1 MDRLAEKAV
10 ALGVCLSICF
20 GFAGISYAKTREET
34 GTEEV
39 TVPEVSTPVSE
50 EVNTHTKTSDKNTK
64 DETVYVIA
72 NSDGTVKK
80 IIVSD
85 WIKNAKADNE
95 LVDNTK
101 LNDIRNVK
109 GDETYTVN
117 SDNMK
122 VWDAEGNDI
131 YYQGSTTKALP
142 VDVNVTYKLDG
153 KVMSAKDIAGK
164 SGKVTIRFDYK
175 NNQYEMVEI
184 NGKQEKIYVP
194 FAMLTGVELDDRF
207 SNVEVTNG
215 KVVNDGTRTVVA
227 GLAFPGLQD
236 NLAISRDKLEIP
248 DYVEITAD
256 VKDFSLGMTVTIAT
270 NDLFNDLDEDKIN
283 EDDVKNSMNNLTDAM
298 DKLLDG
304 SSKLYGGLDTLL
316 SKSKELVEGINKLAD
331 GAKAVRDGAASL
343 DDGAGKLKSGI
354 SDLSKGL
361 DTLSSK
367 SDDLTGGAKQVFNS
381 LLDTATKQIQAAGIS
396 IPKLTISNY
405 SQVLGG
411 VIDSLD
417 ETNVYNQ
424 ALDTVTKAVESN
436 RDKITEKVTESVED
450 QVRTKVTQSV
460 KEKVTSGVEAAVRTQ
475 VTSGV
480 IESTCGMS
488 TEDYKK
494 AVEAGDITEEV
505 QAQID
510 AAIEAK
516 MSSDEIRSK
525 IDSMVKEKMSGEEI
539 TASINAAVDEQMKS
553 EQVKKT
559 ISDNVEIQIKKAI
572 ADNMASD
579 EVQNKLKAASEGS
592 KQIISVK
599 TSLDSYNAFYL
610 GVISY
615 TGGVDTAAKGAS
627 KLSSGANDLKD
638 GTEKLKSGTADLYDG
653 ALKLKD
659 GVPALTEGVSKLKDG
674 SMKLSDGLDK
684 LNKEGISKIV
694 ELVDGDIG
702 NTLDRLKATVDV
714 SKRYKSFA
722 GISDDMDGEVKI
734 IYRTEEIKTSN

>member
-1 MDRLAEKAV
+1 MDKLAEKAV

-20 GFAGISYAKTREET
+20 GVAGISYAKTREEVLSV
-34 GTEEV
+34 E
-39 TVPEVSTPVSE
+39 PDVSE
-50 EVNTHTKTSDKNTK
+50 PVKEDVNTPSKTADINTK
-64 DETVYVIA
+64 DETVYVLA

-80 IIVSD
+80 VIVSD

-95 LVDNTK
+95 IVDDTK
-101 LNDIRNVK
+101 LNDIKNVK
-109 GDETYTVN
+109 GNESYSIN
-117 SDNMK
+117 SDHMK

-131 YYQGSTTKALP
+131 YYQGSTAKALP
-142 VDVNVTYKLDG
+142 VDINVTYKLDG
-153 KVMSAKDIAGK
+153 KAMSAKEIAGK

-184 NGKQEKIYVP
+184 DGKDEKIYVP
-194 FAMLTGVELDDRF
+194 FAMLTGVELDDDRF

-236 NLAISRDKLEIP
+236 NLAISKDKLEIP

-256 VKDFSLGMTVTIAT
+256 VKDFCLGMTVTIAT
-270 NDLFNDLDEDKIN
+270 NDLFSDLDADKLN
-283 EDDVKNSMNNLTDAM
+283 EDNVRDSMNNLTDAM

-304 SSKLYGGLDTLL
+304 SSKLYDGLDTLL
-316 SKSKELVEGINKLAD
+316 CKSKELVDGINKLAD
-331 GAKAVRDGAASL
+331 GAKEVRDGAASL

-367 SDDLTGGAKQVFNS
+367 SDDLTGGSKQVFNS
-381 LLDTATKQIQAAGIS
+381 LLDTATKQIQASGIS

-436 RDKITEKVTESVED
+436 RDKITEKVTVSVED
-450 QVRTKVTQSV
+450 QVRTKVTQAA
-460 KEKVTSGVEAAVRTQ
+460 KEKVSSGVEAAVRTQ
-475 VTSGV
+475 VTAGV
-480 IESTCGMS
+480 IESVCGMS
-488 TEDYKK
+488 TEDYGK

-505 QAQID
+505 QAQIN

-516 MSSDEIRSK
+516 MASDEIRSK
-525 IDSMVKEKMSGEEI
+525 IDGMVNEKMSGDE
-539 TASINAAVDEQMKS
+539 TAASINAAVEEQMKS
-553 EQVKKT
+553 EQIKKT

-627 KLSSGANDLKD
+627 KLSSGAADLKA
-638 GTEKLKSGTADLYDG
+638 GTEQLKNGTAQLYDG
-653 ALKLKD
+653 ALKIKD
-659 GVPALTEGVSKLKDG
+659 GVPALVDGVTKLKDG

-694 ELVDGDIG
+694 DLVDGDIS
-702 NTLDRLKATVDV
+702 NALDRLKATVDV
-714 SKRYKSFA
+714 SKRYKSFS
-722 GISDDMDGEVKI
+722 GISDDMDGKVKLV
-734 IYRTEEIKTSN
+734 YRTEEIKAGT

>member
-1 MDRLAEKAV
+1 MDRLAEKTV

-20 GFAGISYAKTREET
+20 GVAGISYAKTREDSEASSVIT
-34 GTEEV
+34 
-39 TVPEVSTPVSE
+39 PEVSTPVSK
-50 EVNTHTKTSDKNTK
+50 EVNTHKKTSDKNTK

-72 NSDGTVKK
+72 NSDGSVKK
-80 IIVSD
+80 VIVSD

-95 LVDNTK
+95 IVDASK
-101 LNDIRNVK
+101 LNDIKNVK
-109 GDETYTVN
+109 GNETYTVN

-142 VDVNVTYKLDG
+142 VDVNVTYMLDG
-153 KVMSAKDIAGK
+153 KVMSAKEIAGK

-184 NGKQEKIYVP
+184 GGKEEKIYVP
-194 FAMLTGVELDDRF
+194 FAMLTGLELDDRF
-207 SNVEVTNG
+207 SNVEVSNG
-215 KVVNDGTRTVVA
+215 KVVNDGTRTIVA

-236 NLAISRDKLEIP
+236 NLAISKEKLDIP

-270 NDLFNDLDEDKIN
+270 NDLFNDLDSDKLN
-283 EDDVKNSMNNLTDAM
+283 ENDIKDSVNKLTDAM

-304 SSKLYGGLDTLL
+304 SSKLYSGLGTLL
-316 SKSKELVEGINKLAD
+316 SKSKELVDGINKLAD

-343 DDGAGKLKSGI
+343 DDGAGKIKSGV
-354 SDLSKGL
+354 SELSKGL

-396 IPKLTISNY
+396 IPKLTIKNY

-424 ALDTVTKAVESN
+424 ALETVTKAVESN
-436 RDKITEKVTESVED
+436 RDKITGKVTASVED
-450 QVRTKVTQSV
+450 QVRTKVTQAT
-460 KEKVTSGVEAAVRTQ
+460 KEKVTSGVKSAVRTQ

-480 IESTCGMS
+480 IEASLSMS
-488 TEDYKK
+488 KDEYDA
-494 AVEAGDITEEV
+494 AVEAGEITEDI

-510 AAIEAK
+510 AAIEAE
-516 MSSDEIRSK
+516 MSSDEIKAK
-525 IDSMVKEKMSGEEI
+525 IDGMVKEKMSSDETVSAI
-539 TASINAAVDEQMKS
+539 SNAVDEQMKS
-553 EQVKKT
+553 DSVKKT
-559 ISDNVEIQIKKAI
+559 ISENVEIQIKKAI

-579 EVQNKLKAASEGS
+579 EVQAKLKSASEGS

-615 TGGVDTAAKGAS
+615 TGGVDSAAKGAS
-627 KLSSGANDLKD
+627 KLSSGAADLKD
-638 GTEKLKSGTADLYDG
+638 GTAKLKSGTAELYNG

-674 SMKLSDGLDK
+674 SMKLSEGLEK
-684 LNKEGISKIV
+684 LDKEGISKIV

-702 NTLDRLKATVDV
+702 NTVDRLKATVDV
-714 SKRYKSFA
+714 SKRYKNFA

-734 IYRTEEIKTSN
+734 IYRTEEIKSAN

>member
-1 MDRLAEKAV
+1 MDKLAEKAV

-20 GFAGISYAKTREET
+20 GVAGISYAKTREE
-34 GTEEV
+34 
-39 TVPEVSTPVSE
+39 VPSVEPDVSE
-50 EVNTHTKTSDKNTK
+50 PVKEDVNTPSKTADINTK
-64 DETVYVIA
+64 DETVYVLA

-80 IIVSD
+80 VIVSD

-95 LVDNTK
+95 IVDDTK
-101 LNDIRNVK
+101 LNDIKNVK
-109 GDETYTVN
+109 GNESYSIN
-117 SDNMK
+117 SDHMK

-131 YYQGSTTKALP
+131 YYQGSTAKALP
-142 VDVNVTYKLDG
+142 VDINVTYKLDG
-153 KVMSAKDIAGK
+153 KAMSAKEIAGK

-184 NGKQEKIYVP
+184 DGKDEKIYVP
-194 FAMLTGVELDDRF
+194 FAMLTGVELDDDRF

-236 NLAISRDKLEIP
+236 NLAISKDKLEIP

-270 NDLFNDLDEDKIN
+270 NDLFSDLDADKLN
-283 EDDVKNSMNNLTDAM
+283 EDNVRDSMNNLTDAM

-304 SSKLYGGLDTLL
+304 SSKLYDGLDTLL
-316 SKSKELVEGINKLAD
+316 CKSKELVDGINKLAD
-331 GAKAVRDGAASL
+331 GAKEVRDGAASL

-381 LLDTATKQIQAAGIS
+381 LLDTATKQIQASGIS

-450 QVRTKVTQSV
+450 QVRTKVTQAA
-460 KEKVTSGVEAAVRTQ
+460 KEKVSSGVEAAVRTQ
-475 VTSGV
+475 VTAGV
-480 IESTCGMS
+480 IESACGMS
-488 TEDYKK
+488 TEDYGK

-516 MSSDEIRSK
+516 MASDEIRSK
-525 IDSMVKEKMSGEEI
+525 IDGIVNEKMSGDE
-539 TASINAAVDEQMKS
+539 TAASINAAVEEQMKS
-553 EQVKKT
+553 EQIKKT

-627 KLSSGANDLKD
+627 KLSSGVADLKA
-638 GTEKLKSGTADLYDG
+638 GTEQLKNGTAQLYDG
-653 ALKLKD
+653 ALKIKD
-659 GVPALTEGVSKLKDG
+659 GVPALVDGVTKLKDG

-694 ELVDGDIG
+694 DLVDGDIG

>member
-1 MDRLAEKAV
+1 MDKLAEKAV
-10 ALGVCLSICF
+10 ALGVCLSVCF
-20 GFAGISYAKTREET
+20 GVAGISYAKTRDEEPLL
-34 GTEEV
+34 E
-39 TVPEVSTPVSE
+39 PEVSEPVQEDVKTPSKTAD
-50 EVNTHTKTSDKNTK
+50 VNIK
-64 DETVYVIA
+64 DETVYVLA

-80 IIVSD
+80 VIVSD

-95 LVDNTK
+95 IIDDTK
-101 LNDIRNVK
+101 LTDIKNVK
-109 GDETYTVN
+109 GNETYSIN
-117 SDNMK
+117 GDHMK

-142 VDVNVTYKLDG
+142 VDVSVSYKLDG
-153 KVMSAKDIAGK
+153 KTMSAKEIAGK
-164 SGKVTIRFDYK
+164 SGRVTIRFDYK
-175 NNQYEMVEI
+175 NNQYEMVDI
-184 NGKQEKIYVP
+184 GGKKEKIYVP
-194 FAMLTGVELDDRF
+194 FAMLTGIELDDDKF

-236 NLAISRDKLEIP
+236 NLAISKDKLEIP

-270 NDLFNDLDEDKIN
+270 NDLFNELDADKLN
-283 EDDVKNSMNNLTDAM
+283 EDEVKDSMNSLTDAM

-316 SKSKELVEGINKLAD
+316 SKSKELVDGIDKLAE
-331 GAKAVRDGAASL
+331 GAKELRNGAASL
-343 DDGAGKLKSGI
+343 DDGAGKIKSGI
-354 SDLSKGL
+354 SELSNGL
-361 DTLSSK
+361 NTLSSK

-405 SQVLGG
+405 SQVLNK

-424 ALDTVTKAVESN
+424 ALDSVSKAVEAN
-436 RDKITEKVTESVED
+436 RDKITEKVTETVED
-450 QVRTKVTQSV
+450 QVKTKVTQAT
-460 KEKVTSGVEAAVRTQ
+460 KEKVASGVEAGIRTQ
-475 VTSGV
+475 VTAGV
-480 IESTCGMS
+480 IEASLGMS
-488 TEDYKK
+488 KEEYDA
-494 AVEAGDITEEV
+494 AVEAGNITEEV
-505 QAQID
+505 QSQID

-516 MSSDEIRSK
+516 MSSDEITAK
-525 IDSMVKEKMSGEEI
+525 IDGMVKEKMSADETVSAI
-539 TASINAAVDEQMKS
+539 DAAVEDQMKS
-553 EQVKKT
+553 DAVKKT

-579 EVQNKLKAASEGS
+579 AVQNKLKEASEGS

-599 TSLDSYNAFYL
+599 TSLDSFNAFYL
-610 GVISY
+610 GVIAY
-615 TGGVDTAAKGAS
+615 TDGVDSAAKGAS
-627 KLSSGANDLKD
+627 KLSSGATELKA
-638 GTEKLKSGTADLYDG
+638 GTEKLKSGSAQLYDG
-653 ALKLKD
+653 ALKIKD
-659 GVPALTEGVSKLKDG
+659 GVPALVDGVSKLKDG

-694 ELVDGDIG
+694 DLVDGDIG

-714 SKRYKSFA
+714 SKKYKSFS
-722 GISDDMDGEVKI
+722 GISDDMDGEVKL
-734 IYRTEEIKTSN
+734 IYRTEEIKSEA

>member
-1 MDRLAEKAV
+1 MDKLAEKAV
-10 ALGVCLSICF
+10 ALGVCLSVCF
-20 GFAGISYAKTREET
+20 GVAGICYAKTRDEEPLL
-34 GTEEV
+34 E
-39 TVPEVSTPVSE
+39 PEVSEPVQEDVKTPSKTAD
-50 EVNTHTKTSDKNTK
+50 VNIK
-64 DETVYVIA
+64 DETVYVLA

-80 IIVSD
+80 VIVSD

-95 LVDNTK
+95 IVDDTK
-101 LNDIRNVK
+101 LTDIRNVK
-109 GDETYTVN
+109 GNETYSIN
-117 SDNMK
+117 GDHMK

-131 YYQGSTTKALP
+131 CYQGSTTKALP
-142 VDVNVTYKLDG
+142 VDVSVSYKLDG
-153 KVMSAKDIAGK
+153 KTMSAKEIAGK
-164 SGKVTIRFDYK
+164 SGRVTIRFDYK
-175 NNQYEMVEI
+175 NNQYEMVDI
-184 NGKQEKIYVP
+184 GGQKEKIYVP
-194 FAMLTGVELDDRF
+194 FAMLTGIELDDDKF

-236 NLAISRDKLEIP
+236 NLAISKDKLEIP

-270 NDLFNDLDEDKIN
+270 NDLFNDLDADKLN
-283 EDDVKNSMNNLTDAM
+283 EGEVRDSMNNLTDAM

-316 SKSKELVEGINKLAD
+316 SKSKELVDGIDKLAE
-331 GAKAVRDGAASL
+331 GAKELRDGAASL
-343 DDGAGKLKSGI
+343 DDGAGKIKSGI
-354 SDLSKGL
+354 SELSKGL

-405 SQVLGG
+405 SQVLNK

-424 ALDTVTKAVESN
+424 ALDSVSKAVEAN
-436 RDKITEKVTESVED
+436 RDKITEKVTETVED
-450 QVRTKVTQSV
+450 QVRTKVTQAT
-460 KEKVTSGVEAAVRTQ
+460 KEKVVSGVEAGIRTQ
-475 VTSGV
+475 VTARV
-480 IESTCGMS
+480 IEASLGMS
-488 TEDYKK
+488 KEEYDA
-494 AVEAGDITEEV
+494 AVEAGNITEEV
-505 QAQID
+505 QSQID

-516 MSSDEIRSK
+516 MSSDEITAK
-525 IDSMVKEKMSGEEI
+525 IDGMVKEKMSADEI
-539 TASINAAVDEQMKS
+539 VSAIDAAVEDQMKS
-553 EQVKKT
+553 DTVKKT

-579 EVQNKLKAASEGS
+579 AVQNKLKEASEGS

-599 TSLDSYNAFYL
+599 TSLDSFNAFYL
-610 GVISY
+610 GVIAY
-615 TGGVDTAAKGAS
+615 TDGVDSAAKGAS
-627 KLSSGANDLKD
+627 KLSSGATELKS
-638 GTEKLKSGTADLYDG
+638 GTEKLKSGSAQLYDG
-653 ALKLKD
+653 ALKIKD
-659 GVPALTEGVSKLKDG
+659 GVPALVDGVSKLKDG

-694 ELVDGDIG
+694 DLVDGDIG

-714 SKRYKSFA
+714 SKKYKSFS
-722 GISDDMDGEVKI
+722 GISDDMDGEVKL
-734 IYRTEEIKTSN
+734 IYRTEEIKSEA